1 MKRII
6 SSTLTLAALILLPVA
21 SILAQHPYLLIGTYT
36 NNGMSKGIH
45 VYSFD
50 SNTGKM
56 KPVSQ
61 VKTTNPSYLAVAA
74 DQQHVY
80 AVNENDGPGDVSSFK
95 FDSTSGELSLIAEV
109 PSGGEYPCYVS
120 ISKNGK
126 FIAVAN
132 YGTGN
137 AVVYPITADG
147 DIDIPVQEVHHEG
160 TGPNKARQEKA
171 HAHAAVFSPDGN
183 YLMINDLGIDKI
195 MVYKFNSET
204 GALSLGN
211 PAFVP
216 VKPGSGPR
224 HLTFDA
230 SGNYAYL
237 ITELTGEVIV
247 YNFANGWFH
256 TVQSISTHPKNYKG
270 AIGSADIHISPDGKF
285 LYASNRGDANS
296 LAIFKRNRH
305 NGKLKLVG
313 FQSTLGVMPRNFNF
327 DPSGNFLLVAN
338 QASNNVVVFKV
349 NKKKGLLTPTGDSIT
364 VGSPVCIQWIK

>member
-1 MKRII
+1 M
-6 SSTLTLAALILLPVA
+6 LLPVA
-21 SILAQHPYLLIGTYT
+21 STLAQHPYLLIGTYT

-50 SNTGKM
+50 NNTGQM

-61 VKTTNPSYLAVAA
+61 VETTSPSFLAVSA

-80 AVNENDGPGDVSSFK
+80 AVNEGNGPGNVSSFK
-95 FDSTSGELSLIAEV
+95 FDSTKGELSLVSEV
-109 PSGGEYPCYVS
+109 PAGGEYPCYVS
-120 ISKNGK
+120 ISKNGQ
-126 FIAVAN
+126 FIAIAN

-137 AVVYPITADG
+137 AVVYPIAANG
-147 DIDIPVQEVHHEG
+147 EIDMPVQEVHHEG

-183 YLMINDLGIDKI
+183 YLFINDLGIDKI
-195 MVYKFNSET
+195 MAYKFNQET
-204 GALSLGN
+204 GMLSPSN

-230 SGNYAYL
+230 SGNFAYL

-247 YNFANGWFH
+247 YSYANGWFH
-256 TVQSISTHPKNYKG
+256 PLQTISTHPKNYTGIK
-270 AIGSADIHISPDGKF
+270 GSADIHISPNGKF
-285 LYASNRGDANS
+285 LYASNRGDANT
-296 LAIFKRNRH
+296 LAIFKRNKN

-338 QASNNVVVFKV
+338 QASNNVVAFRV
-349 NKKKGLLTPTGDSIT
+349 NKKKGLLTPTGNSIT

>member
-6 SSTLTLAALILLPVA
+6 SSILTLAALILLPVA
-21 SILAQHPYLLIGTYT
+21 STLAQHPYLLIGTYT

-50 SNTGKM
+50 SNTGQM

-80 AVNENDGPGDVSSFK
+80 AVNENDGAGDVSSFK
-95 FDSTSGELSLIAEV
+95 FDSTKGELSLIMEV

-137 AVVYPITADG
+137 AVVYPVTADG
-147 DIDIPVQEVHHEG
+147 DIDMPVQEVHHEG

-195 MVYKFNSET
+195 MVYKFNNET

-224 HLTFDA
+224 HLTFDD
-230 SGNYAYL
+230 SGNFAYL

-247 YNFANGWFH
+247 YSFANGWFH

-296 LAIFKRNRH
+296 LAIFKRNKH

-313 FQSTLGVMPRNFNF
+313 FQSTMGVMPRNFNF

-338 QASNNVVVFKV
+338 QASNNVVVFRV
-349 NKKKGLLTPTGDSIT
+349 NKKKGLLTPTGNTIT